1 VRVVLSLREPGDRC
15 WSWFRFVK
23 SRMRIPKE
31 LGFDDYLDRCE
42 QLHRAPGSTRGSR
55 TRRTG
60 ASEEAATRSG
70 STTGSTSSA
79 NRTEQ
84 YRNRTVQRTAVAVN
98 RRGEGFFRRH
108 PRLKRGMRSV
118 YYQVNKGAS
127 RQAMTRVSRERL
139 DRFFEPYNNQLAA
152 QLARLGLDLPQTW
165 T

>member
-1 VRVVLSLREPGDRC
+1 VVD
-15 WSWFRFVK
+15 
-23 SRMRIPKE
+23 E
-31 LGFDDYLDRCE
+31 LFDWLGLDRG
-42 QLHRAPGSTRGSR
+42 QVSTAGLE
-55 TRRTG
+55 T
-60 ASEEAATRSG
+60 
-70 STTGSTSSA
+70 A
-79 NRTEQ
+79 NKTEQ